1 MALKLLAHLRKG
13 LALEGRKL
21 LKRKLVLATIAL
33 AGSAAAYGQAGF
45 GTLTGTVTDPTQ
57 AVVANAQVILT
68 LPNGEKRTT
77 TTNGAGVYLFTAL
90 PPGAGYS
97 ETVTLSG
104 FEASNVKNLSVSVG
118 TTLSQNVSLQPGAES
133 QSVTVSTANIEQVQT
148 ETSSVSQLID
158 SSIWKDSPLED
169 RSQNNFITLVAG
181 AAPDNTTGRGAAVSG
196 ARTGTGNFLVE
207 GMDNNDQGQGGSGVT
222 YGTGGAVTTI
232 SPDAIDEYRVITH
245 NPSAEYGRAGGF
257 STDTAL
263 KSGTNKFHGALFE
276 YNRIQALD
284 ANSWFSNYAGQ
295 QDHKVRN
302 QFGGAVGGPIWK
314 DKTFFFATVEF
325 HRFRN
330 SAPLTGTSTTQAFLD
345 FVDSGAFETFQETDP
360 AGVCMQYTGA
370 GCPGAFSDSAHLG
383 PIFKQLLAAEP
394 HGFPLAT
401 QQLSNAAQ
409 GLYTGGSVTYPVPI
423 YGLATVNQDIQTNQ
437 ERASFKL
444 DHKLR
449 DSDQISA
456 TYLLDFETSIEPYAG
471 GGGTFGPDLNQIGGS
486 QLFTIS
492 ETHTFSPTL
501 QNVFRA
507 GYTRHVSNFAVP
519 GTDGVPEIATAND
532 PLVASLGSSSG
543 LPQFFTDNE
552 FLYEDSLSK
561 TVRSHD
567 MKTGFR
573 FVRTRNGSSF
583 YNDAKGTLLPWDTE
597 TLVTDETFD
606 DQADRVLSGGPT
618 YGSLYEATAS
628 IDTTTNQVPDVY
640 RGYRANE
647 FAAYFQDD
655 WKVNKKLT
663 LNLGVRW
670 DYFGPPH
677 NFRPGFDSNVYFG
690 AFAAPTPNGNPFLPN
705 TAITGATQGAT
716 FIQKNTGIWN
726 KDTNN
731 FGPRLGFA
739 YDPTGQGTTA
749 IRGGF
754 GIGYD
759 RLYNNVYEN
768 IRFNSPRFADNSIG
782 ALVNGV
788 VAGALEQPAL
798 INVPFTANSLFAAY
812 GGKPVPRHIDQ
823 RLVTA
828 YYEQA
833 NFGIEQQLAKGYV
846 FELNYIGT
854 FGRKLVGLRDL
865 NNYDGR
871 VACIP
876 DSTTGLASAACASA
890 GFPNGFTSHRPS
902 LLFNSDNFRS
912 NGFSSNYNGLQAS
925 VRKGFSNGLMFLAN
939 YTWSKAMDETS
950 DVFSAKTGFTGITD
964 PINPG
969 YDYGPADFD
978 VRNLASITMNYEPP
992 YKPRNL
998 ILGGW
1003 GISPIISLA
1012 SGTPFSV
1019 VDTESTYDP
1028 NKDGREVDR
1037 GVFIGPGSLNAAVH
1051 RNTSPGP
1058 NGSGML
1064 SISSF
1069 SGGDHGSTQPA
1080 AFVCPAGVNM
1090 GLWCDAPAQR
1100 NSFFGPHNTNVD
1112 LGISKRF
1119 KLFEGQQ
1126 VVFQAS
1132 FFNLFN
1138 HANFANPNADLN
1150 NASEFGISE
1159 STNNDPRLTQLSL
1172 RYEF

>member
-1 MALKLLAHLRKG
+1 MV
-13 LALEGRKL
+13 
-21 LKRKLVLATIAL
+21 LVMVAL
-33 AGSAAAYGQAGF
+33 AGGAASYGQAGF
-45 GTLTGTVTDPTQ
+45 GNLTGTVTDSTQ
-57 AVVANAQVILT
+57 AVIANAKVVLT
-68 LPNGEKRTT
+68 LPNGEQRTA
-77 TTNGAGVYLFTAL
+77 TTNGSGTYLFTAL
-90 PPGAGYS
+90 PPGAGYKES
-97 ETVTLSG
+97 ITLSG
-104 FEASNVKNLSVSVG
+104 FETSKVNNLSVSVG
-118 TTLSQNVSLQPGAES
+118 TTLTQNAVLTPGAES
-133 QSVTVSTANIEQVQT
+133 QSVTVSTANVEQVQT
-148 ETSSVSQLID
+148 DTSSVSQLID
-158 SSIWKDSPLED
+158 SSIWQNSPLED

-181 AAPDNTTGRGAAVSG
+181 AAPDTTTGRGAAVSG

-207 GMDNNDQGQGGSGVT
+207 GMDNNDQGQGGSGTT
-222 YGTGGAVTTI
+222 YTAEHGGQGGAVTTI

-257 STDTAL
+257 TTDTAL

-302 QFGGAVGGPIWK
+302 QFGGAVGGPIYK

-330 SAPLTGTSTTQAFLD
+330 SAPLTGTSTTQAFLN
-345 FVDSGAFETFQETDP
+345 FVDSGAFEAFQESDP
-360 AGVCMQYTGA
+360 AGVCMQSIGA
-370 GCPGAFSDSAHLG
+370 ACPGAFSDSAHLG
-383 PIFKQLLAAEP
+383 PVFKQLLAAEP

-401 QQLSNAAQ
+401 QQLTNAAQ
-409 GLYTGGSVTYPVPI
+409 GLYTGGVVTYPVPV
-423 YGLATVNQDIQTNQ
+423 YGLAVVNQDIQTNQ

-444 DHKLR
+444 DHKLG
-449 DSDQISA
+449 DKDQISA
-456 TYLLDFETSIEPYAG
+456 TYLLDFETSLTPYG
-471 GGGTFGPDLNQIGGS
+471 GGGSGTFGPDDDQVGGS
-486 QLFTIS
+486 QLFTLS
-492 ETHTFSPTL
+492 ETHTFSSSL
-501 QNVFRA
+501 QNVGRI
-507 GYTRHVSNFAVP
+507 GYTRHVSNFIAP
-519 GTDGVPEIATAND
+519 GTDGVPEIVTADD

-552 FLYEDSLSK
+552 FLYEDSVSK
-561 TVRSHD
+561 TIGSHN
-567 MKTGFR
+567 MKVGFR
-573 FVRTRNGSSF
+573 YVRTRNGSSF

-597 TLVTDETFD
+597 SLITDETFD
-606 DQADRVLSGGPT
+606 DQADLAISGGPT
-618 YGSLYEATAS
+618 YGSLYEASAS

-647 FAAYFQDD
+647 YAAYFQDD

-677 NFRPGFDSNVYFG
+677 NFQAGFDSNVYFG
-690 AFAAPTPNGNPFLPN
+690 TFGAPTPNGNPFLPN
-705 TAITGATQGAT
+705 TPITGATQGAT
-716 FIQKNTGIWN
+716 FIQKNSGIWN

-782 ALVNGV
+782 AFVNGV

-798 INVPFTANSLFAAY
+798 INVPFTANSLFSAY

-833 NFGIEQQLAKGYV
+833 NFGVEQQLAKGYV

-871 VACIP
+871 LACTP
-876 DSTTGLASAACASA
+876 DATTGLASTACAAA
-890 GFPNGFTSHRPS
+890 GYPNGFTSGRPS
-902 LLFNSDNFRS
+902 SVFNSDNFRS
-912 NGFSSNYNGLQAS
+912 NGFNSNYNGLQAS
-925 VRKGFSNGLMFLAN
+925 IRKGFSNGLMFIGN
-939 YTWSKAMDETS
+939 YTWSKTFDETS
-950 DVFSAKTGFTGITD
+950 DVFDAKSGFTGITD

-978 VRNLASITMNYEPP
+978 VRNLASITMNYVPH
-992 YKPRNL
+992 YKERNL

-1003 GISPIISLA
+1003 GISPIVSLA

-1019 VDTESTYDP
+1019 VDTASTYDP

-1037 GVFIGPGSLNAAVH
+1037 AVFVGSGSLGTAAH
-1051 RNTSPGP
+1051 RGTSPGP
-1058 NGSGML
+1058 NGTGFL
-1064 SISSF
+1064 HTADF
-1069 SGGDHGSTQPA
+1069 STYT
-1080 AFVCPAGVNM
+1080 CPTSVNM
-1090 GLWCDAPAQR
+1090 GLWCDPPSQR
-1100 NSFFGPHNTNVD
+1100 NAFYGPHTTNVD

-1119 KLFEGQQ
+1119 IVTEGMR

-1138 HANFANPNADLN
+1138 HANFANPTSDLN
-1150 NASEFGISE
+1150 NPSEFGISE